1 MHGYEWPPIS
11 GCSGYSPKNRKK
23 IKPKSQQ
30 DELFPQPWVVAG
42 MRCPGCGA
50 VCCPQAAAAPGLT
63 PAFGRGTVGMAVLC
77 LVPVLS
83 GWAFFPGP
91 EQGPALVL
99 SQVLTSGCSLSQARR
114 VSRVPSGFP
123 FIHQYWGRLL
133 CRRVFALAAAL
144 LRGRAQRWDPLWIIK
159 HLPRWFL
166 VRSCSRAVVF
176 PLRAVAYCEC
186 VNVLHPSST

>member
-1 MHGYEWPPIS
+1 MG
-11 GCSGYSPKNRKK
+11 GCW
-23 IKPKSQQ
+23 
-30 DELFPQPWVVAG
+30 DEVPGLWCGVLP
-42 MRCPGCGA
+42 PGCGCSWPHPCIWKGDGGNGCA
-50 VCCPQAAAAPGLT
+50 
-63 PAFGRGTVGMAVLC
+63 LC

-123 FIHQYWGRLL
+123 FIHQYWGWLL

-176 PLRAVAYCEC
+176 LLRAVAYCEC